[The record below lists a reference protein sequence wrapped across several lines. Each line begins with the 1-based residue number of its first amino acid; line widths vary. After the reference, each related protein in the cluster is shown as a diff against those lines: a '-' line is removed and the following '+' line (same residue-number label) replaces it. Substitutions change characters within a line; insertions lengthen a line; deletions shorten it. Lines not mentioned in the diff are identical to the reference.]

1 MEPIAIVGMA
11 CRFPGADSPA
21 ALWKLLQDG
30 RDAITEVP
38 ADRWNV
44 DDYYDPVPATPGK
57 MHTRWGGFLDQVDC
71 FDAEFFGISARE
83 ACFMDPQQRL
93 VLEVTWAAL
102 ESAGIVPDRLAG
114 SRTGV
119 FIGISNFDYNRLL
132 CRDFSTMDAYSSTGT
147 ILAIAANRLSYL
159 LNLRGPSLAVDTACS
174 SSLVTVHLACQS
186 LRCRESDL
194 ALAGGVNLILS
205 PEVTIILS
213 QGGLLSARG
222 RCHTF
227 DENADG
233 YVRSEGCGVVVLKRL
248 SDALRD
254 GDHIRALLRGSAVNQ
269 DGGTNGLTAPS
280 ATAQQAVIRDALANA
295 EVAPGQI
302 SYVEAHGSGTRLG
315 DIIEFRALK
324 AVLLAGR
331 EPDHRC
337 AISSIKTNI
346 GHTEAAAG
354 IAGLIKVVLCLEN
367 EGIPGHLHLSK
378 LNRYIKL
385 ENTPLF
391 VPAGLQS
398 WPRGV
403 QRRFAGV
410 SSFGIGGTNAHVICE
425 EAPLLPAPTTCDSQP
440 PLILTLSAKSDKSL
454 RALARRY
461 DAFLADSTA
470 GPLADMCFSANTSRS
485 HFAHRLAIVGESVQE
500 LRVALLAFLA
510 GHPAAGLAHGH
521 VRQGMPPKLAFLFSG
536 QDSALPM
543 EKSALFELECSLAA
557 MWRSWGIEPAAVAG
571 FGVGELAAA
580 CVAGVFTLHDGLRLV
595 KNPVSDIVYAAPKID
610 LVHTSERS
618 AAMDTLR
625 ERGCQVFV
633 EIEPGANVLGNLA
646 TLYARGC
653 NVDWAAFYRGR
664 PHHLRALPMYPFERK
679 RFWFTDIDAGR
690 TAQRAY
696 AEVGK

>member
-1 MEPIAIVGMA
+1 MGKMEPIAIVGMA

-38 ADRWNV
+38 GDRWNV

-93 VLEVTWAAL
+93 VLEVTWEAL

-213 QGGLLSARG
+213 QGGLMSARG

-254 GDHIRALLRGSAVNQ
+254 GDRIRALLRGSAVNQ

-324 AVLLAGR
+324 AVLLASR

-337 AISSIKTNI
+337 AICEYSWVLEDNTVMLRSMETLGATRYKT
-346 GHTEAAAG
+346 
-354 IAGLIKVVLCLEN
+354 
-367 EGIPGHLHLSK
+367 
-378 LNRYIKL
+378 
-385 ENTPLF
+385 
-391 VPAGLQS
+391 
-398 WPRGV
+398 
-403 QRRFAGV
+403 
-410 SSFGIGGTNAHVICE
+410 
-425 EAPLLPAPTTCDSQP
+425 
-440 PLILTLSAKSDKSL
+440 
-454 RALARRY
+454 
-461 DAFLADSTA
+461 
-470 GPLADMCFSANTSRS
+470 
-485 HFAHRLAIVGESVQE
+485 
-500 LRVALLAFLA
+500 
-510 GHPAAGLAHGH
+510 
-521 VRQGMPPKLAFLFSG
+521 
-536 QDSALPM
+536 
-543 EKSALFELECSLAA
+543 
-557 MWRSWGIEPAAVAG
+557 
-571 FGVGELAAA
+571 
-580 CVAGVFTLHDGLRLV
+580 
-595 KNPVSDIVYAAPKID
+595 
-610 LVHTSERS
+610 
-618 AAMDTLR
+618 
-625 ERGCQVFV
+625 
-633 EIEPGANVLGNLA
+633 
-646 TLYARGC
+646 
-653 NVDWAAFYRGR
+653 YRIYEW
-664 PHHLRALPMYPFERK
+664 H
-679 RFWFTDIDAGR
+679 
-690 TAQRAY
+690 
-696 AEVGK
+696 

>member
-1 MEPIAIVGMA
+1 MPLS
-11 CRFPGADSPA
+11 GADSPA

-93 VLEVTWAAL
+93 VLEVTWEAL

-213 QGGLLSARG
+213 QGGLMSARG

-254 GDHIRALLRGSAVNQ
+254 GDRIRALLRGSAVNQ

-324 AVLLAGR
+324 AVLLASR
-331 EPDHRC
+331 ELDHRC
-337 AISSIKTNI
+337 AICEYSWVLEDNTVMLRSMETLGATRYKT
-346 GHTEAAAG
+346 
-354 IAGLIKVVLCLEN
+354 
-367 EGIPGHLHLSK
+367 
-378 LNRYIKL
+378 
-385 ENTPLF
+385 
-391 VPAGLQS
+391 
-398 WPRGV
+398 
-403 QRRFAGV
+403 
-410 SSFGIGGTNAHVICE
+410 
-425 EAPLLPAPTTCDSQP
+425 
-440 PLILTLSAKSDKSL
+440 
-454 RALARRY
+454 
-461 DAFLADSTA
+461 
-470 GPLADMCFSANTSRS
+470 
-485 HFAHRLAIVGESVQE
+485 
-500 LRVALLAFLA
+500 
-510 GHPAAGLAHGH
+510 
-521 VRQGMPPKLAFLFSG
+521 
-536 QDSALPM
+536 
-543 EKSALFELECSLAA
+543 
-557 MWRSWGIEPAAVAG
+557 
-571 FGVGELAAA
+571 
-580 CVAGVFTLHDGLRLV
+580 
-595 KNPVSDIVYAAPKID
+595 
-610 LVHTSERS
+610 
-618 AAMDTLR
+618 
-625 ERGCQVFV
+625 
-633 EIEPGANVLGNLA
+633 
-646 TLYARGC
+646 
-653 NVDWAAFYRGR
+653 YRIYEW
-664 PHHLRALPMYPFERK
+664 H
-679 RFWFTDIDAGR
+679 
-690 TAQRAY
+690 
-696 AEVGK
+696 